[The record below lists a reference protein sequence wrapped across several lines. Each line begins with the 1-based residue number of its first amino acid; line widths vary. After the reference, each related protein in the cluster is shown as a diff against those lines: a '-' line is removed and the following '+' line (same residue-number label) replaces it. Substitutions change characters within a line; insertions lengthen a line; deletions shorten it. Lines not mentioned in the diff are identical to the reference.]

1 MEKEPKPTI
10 KFGILETAFITIWGV
25 LFSSLTTIILYDSIV
40 VQPMQEEAVERNYA
54 EWKIMNNKN
63 GDTKFTWK

>member
-1 MEKEPKPTI
+1 MEKEPKITM
-10 KFGILETAFITIWGV
+10 KFGILETAFITIWGM
-25 LFSSLTTIILYDSIV
+25 LISALISTILYESIV

>member
-1 MEKEPKPTI
+1 MEKEPKITM
-10 KFGILETAFITIWGV
+10 KFGILETAFITIWGM
-25 LFSSLTTIILYDSIV
+25 LISALISTILYESIV

-63 GDTKFTWK
+63 GYTKFTWK